1 DIVEIKKTG
10 RGKIMITVMTA
21 TGANRLVENSIFA
34 KHNLKAFIP
43 AFKVLRTG
51 LIQDVPQQFDLDT
64 IKEGLESPR
73 AKILNIQRLNRKI
86 TIDNK
91 TKYVPS
97 RTIRIKFAG
106 QILPKEVFLFK
117 VKHEVRPYIPAP
129 RICHRC
135 YRVGHVNNS
144 CKSNPRCKFCGDD
157 SRGRDNDAGCQCNM
171 QTEAPKCINCQGN
184 HWANDRACPIV
195 VKHRSVINTAAVEN
209 ISIAEARIRIENGW
223 VSSSSPNSPPFE
235 TNTRSFPNLLRDSR
249 NSSSFESANRFGLLG
264 AAGLDRELQ
273 SYADA
278 TRTQRQPQPPRNSRA
293 APRKGAFPEEFVR
306 SSNRHRSHLNPHQ
319 QRYDEIAHRQALS
332 EVNGRPAF
340 ASGNGIAFS
349 NNFFTQTPTQS
360 QSQDDGVGR
369 SSNNTNASFAELLV
383 MTSEIFSHFQNNN
396 FSSAFNLIIQLV
408 KNLSKV
414 FFQPSQAQQTN
425 NGSFRYPSDN
435 NHHYTPTQQWCEEFD
450 SEYEHGYEGDFRK

>member
-1 DIVEIKKTG
+1 MFSKNSNNDSVSVSQISAGLEEAIGPTIHKDLDITYMDIDEQQRQNKKRPLPSSTEDEDLIRSSQTPPAKKSTGEKESVSNSGLSHNLQAKSHVTLDTDRLTQASNNQIVSRYGPRDAGPYVVYVYPTARDNALHATLVSRIIVKAGIPDIVEIKKTD

-73 AKILNIQRLNRKI
+73 AKILDIQRLNRKI

-91 TKYVPS
+91 TEYVPS

-157 SRGRDNDAGCQCNM
+157 SRDRDNDAGCQCNI

-235 TNTRSFPNLLRDSR
+235 TNTRSFVYVC
-249 NSSSFESANRFGLLG
+249 GL
-264 AAGLDRELQ
+264 
-273 SYADA
+273 S
-278 TRTQRQPQPPRNSRA
+278 
-293 APRKGAFPEEFVR
+293 V
-306 SSNRHRSHLNPHQ
+306 
-319 QRYDEIAHRQALS
+319 
-332 EVNGRPAF
+332 
-340 ASGNGIAFS
+340 
-349 NNFFTQTPTQS
+349 
-360 QSQDDGVGR
+360 
-369 SSNNTNASFAELLV
+369 
-383 MTSEIFSHFQNNN
+383 
-396 FSSAFNLIIQLV
+396 
-408 KNLSKV
+408 
-414 FFQPSQAQQTN
+414 
-425 NGSFRYPSDN
+425 
-435 NHHYTPTQQWCEEFD
+435 
-450 SEYEHGYEGDFRK
+450 